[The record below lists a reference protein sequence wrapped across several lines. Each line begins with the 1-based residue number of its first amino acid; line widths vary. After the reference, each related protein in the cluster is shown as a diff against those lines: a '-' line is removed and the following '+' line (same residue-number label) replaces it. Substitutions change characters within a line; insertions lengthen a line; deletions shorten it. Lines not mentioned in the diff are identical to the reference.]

1 MLTLPSNT
9 PVIKL
14 QITKKYLLRRNILGG
29 LKHEYLGQTRGGDET
44 QKCGCIIQLDVP
56 SSQVNPSC
64 DNAYT
69 YVVWLQIARSC
80 IDECSFTI
88 DYK

>member
-14 QITKKYLLRRNILGG
+14 KITKKYLLRRYILGG
-29 LKHEYLGQTRGGDET
+29 LKHEYLVQTWGGDET

-56 SSQVNPSC
+56 SSQVNSSC

-69 YVVWLQIARSC
+69 YIYSLLQIARCC
-80 IDECSFTI
+80 IGGCFHN
-88 DYK
+88 